1 MKRRA
6 DEERSP
12 IGYLP
17 AIADCVDQERE
28 ITSLLRR
35 LAAGDKSAEAELVPS
50 VYAELKRLAA
60 AFLRRERPDHTLQP
74 TALVH
79 EAYLKLAGQPTPH
92 WQDRS
97 HFFAMAATVMRRILT
112 DHARQHRALKRGAG
126 QIDLKL
132 ENLQLAGDGECELVQ
147 NLDEA
152 LDRLALFAPRQALVV
167 ELRFFGGMTE
177 DEIAI
182 HLAVCSRT
190 IKRDWTIAKA
200 WLYGEL
206 T

>member
-6 DEERSP
+6 DEERP
-12 IGYLP
+12 LIGCLP
-17 AIADCVDQERE
+17 ALSDCLDQERE
-28 ITSLLRR
+28 ITALLHR
-35 LAAGDKSAEAELVPS
+35 LVAGDKSAEAEFVPS

-60 AFLRRERPDHTLQP
+60 GFLRRERPDHTLQP

-79 EAYLKLAGQPTPH
+79 EAYLKLAGQQTPH

-132 ENLQLAGDGECELVQ
+132 EDLQLAGDEECELVQ
-147 NLDEA
+147 DLDEA
-152 LDRLALFAPRQALVV
+152 LNRLALFAPRQALVV

-177 DEIAI
+177 DEIAL